1 MPDEVPAREPVDQGT
16 DSEIEARDSAEES
29 ATRELRENNS
39 FARAALLAEYA
50 VLKNEQTQRIT
61 VRDTV
66 LYMTILANTAIAGIY
81 QQQQNPDPHILL
93 IIPFASTLLF
103 WIYAIND
110 NSVKQIRRY
119 IAAHVVPKLSDGS
132 EIEAGS
138 LFGWESSRRRGAF
151 VRLFSKIVR
160 LFAVWATF
168 SGASLVVLIAT
179 QPNFRDLPQ
188 DLPWLAAAAFSTLT
202 FVFGLCCSI
211 CSGFRTGWRRV

>member
-1 MPDEVPAREPVDQGT
+1 MPDEVPAQEPVDTGA
-16 DSEIEARDSAEES
+16 DSEIETTVSAEKP
-29 ATRELRENNS
+29 ATSELRENDS

-66 LYMTILANTAIAGIY
+66 LVMTILVITAIAAIY
-81 QQQQNPDPHILL
+81 QQQQNPDPHLLL

-103 WIYAIND
+103 WVYAVND
-110 NSVKQIRRY
+110 HSVRKIRRY
-119 IAAHVVPKLSDGS
+119 ITANVVPKLSDGS

-138 LFGWESSRRRGAF
+138 LFGWDASRRRSAI

-168 SGASLVVLIAT
+168 SGASLAVLIAT
-179 QPNFRDLPQ
+179 QPNLRDLPQ

-202 FVFGLCCSI
+202 YVFGL
-211 CSGFRTGWRRV
+211 WLLDL